1 MEHISFIIFN
11 ENIIFSAYFFSKFTK
26 DFVKERVMKALF
38 TKSPHVHLQK
48 GKSKDTKFAHF
59 HQTDKRPIF
68 MTSY

>member
-38 TKSPHVHLQK
+38 TKSPHVH
-48 GKSKDTKFAHF
+48 
-59 HQTDKRPIF
+59 
-68 MTSY
+68 